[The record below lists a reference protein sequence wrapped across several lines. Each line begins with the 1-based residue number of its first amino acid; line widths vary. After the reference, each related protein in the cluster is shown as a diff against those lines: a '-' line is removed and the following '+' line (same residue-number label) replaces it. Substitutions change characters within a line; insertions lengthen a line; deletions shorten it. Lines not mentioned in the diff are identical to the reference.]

1 MKKLL
6 VMFLGLLL
14 VATLSA
20 LAHAATGDDPTY
32 GFSFFGPQISMSPS
46 GGGGTFAGDNIEVTG
61 SGSFD
66 PAAGTVV
73 ASGSFTIST
82 PSGSEVRKG
91 IWKASS
97 LDSFQAFGGPRPGF
111 QGGQLKIIVT
121 VFPDG
126 GSPRPNVP
134 VTVNCLIFAPPG
146 FSGSEGITFGEFTQ
160 VVRGATLFHLND

>member
-6 VMFLGLLL
+6 GMFLGLLL

-20 LAHAATGDDPTY
+20 LAHPATGGDATY

-46 GGGGTFAGDNIEVTG
+46 DGGGTFAGDTVRVTG

-66 PAAGTVV
+66 PDAGTVV

-91 IWKASS
+91 TWKATSFV
-97 LDSFQAFGGPRPGF
+97 SFQAFGGPRPGF
-111 QGGQLKIIVT
+111 QGGQLNVIVT
-121 VFPDG
+121 VFPNG

-134 VTVNCLIFAPPG
+134 MTVNCLINAPQG
-146 FSGSEGITFGEFTQ
+146 FTGSEGIAFGEFSQ

>member
-6 VMFLGLLL
+6 GMFLGLLL

-20 LAHAATGDDPTY
+20 LAHPATGGDPTY
-32 GFSFFGPQISMSPS
+32 GFSFFGPQISSSPS
-46 GGGGTFAGDNIEVTG
+46 GTFAGDNIEVTG

-66 PAAGTVV
+66 PDAGTVV

-91 IWKASS
+91 TWKATS

-121 VFPDG
+121 VFPNG

-134 VTVNCLIFAPPG
+134 MAVNCLIFAPPG
-146 FSGSEGITFGEFTQ
+146 FSGSEGITFGEFSQ